1 MSLRTKLKI
10 IISQDRFD
18 IEKER
23 IMKSSKTNNTLNEF
37 TQIREKLNKR
47 VDEHFSKLK

>member
-18 IEKER
+18 TEKER
-23 IMKSSKTNNTLNEF
+23 IMKSSKTNNTSNEF